1 MKSSGCA
8 KTLSCLQLVGQS
20 MAAIAEGSPGTPVT
34 VKCRIGVDDFDSYDL
49 LCTYMVL

>member
-1 MKSSGCA
+1 
-8 KTLSCLQLVGQS
+8 

-49 LCTYMVL
+49 LRKYLAHPVQEVGNFYRHV